1 LHLFWVY
8 SAVGFGTTFMT
19 RYPANRRVDTGT
31 AATVLKQSDV
41 YRSVQKQLDSGD
53 RLHEATM
60 EAVIADSLGLDKKVV
75 TQVLR
80 SVPLFIR
87 DMLDAGF
94 DVNWASLGSKN
105 LLMSKELIFMNT
117 NEMVFLVIIKD
128 QLIFYLIFKHGV
140 SDLGF

>member
-1 LHLFWVY
+1 
-8 SAVGFGTTFMT
+8 MT

-94 DVNWASLGSKN
+94 DVNWASLGTFTVLHSNQGRLYPFFVPNRHFCKG
-105 LLMSKELIFMNT
+105 LGTDRKE
-117 NEMVFLVIIKD
+117 
-128 QLIFYLIFKHGV
+128 
-140 SDLGF
+140 GFPWCREEA